1 MYSRKYM
8 SEAIFKICNHFGL
21 IAYECFDID
30 AAILKFKIKDRHGN
44 PVDTIKI
51 ATHSF
56 NKDALDTIWDKL
68 SNDISNKPAENYR
81 TQKCEYCDG
90 AKPLVIGRTN
100 DQGITIQYP
109 NKLIA
114 YGYDIHGSGSNGLV
128 TKINYCPMCGKK
140 IKR

>member
-1 MYSRKYM
+1 MYSREYM
-8 SEAIFKICNHFGL
+8 SETIFKICDHFGL

-30 AAILKFKIKDRHGN
+30 AAILKFKIEDQHGN
-44 PVDTIKI
+44 LVDTIKI

-56 NKDALDTIWDKL
+56 NKGMLDTIWDKL
-68 SNDISNKPAENYR
+68 SNGIPNKPAENYI

-90 AKPLVIGRTN
+90 GKPLVIGRTN
-100 DQGITIQYP
+100 DQGIAIQHP
-109 NKLIA
+109 DKLIA